1 VGRRHLAVPDAV
13 DRAIQQG
20 TWRDPGTAALREILA
35 GVAELPDMILFTTV
49 KLMGRVSRLL
59 TLGGYVD
66 DPEFCMVRQKA
77 DLSSASDG
85 RLVFSRALFV
95 AGSKVPGDDV
105 FVAVDDATTE
115 AGRIVVFDWS
125 RAVPSRWV
133 PMMTVQEFCDVL
145 AREQKQ
151 FVVVC
156 PQCQARIL
164 HTNPVNR
171 DRGFAIYTCLA
182 CGYEQGVEELPALP
196 TSDGPLPPNLVVS
209 VRWKQGAPSVAEIMS
224 LRQLVPRYANVSIAE
239 LRDTLARPELPLDPL
254 IPSYA
259 DELIARGE
267 ALGLELVAREVA
279 GDG

>member
-1 VGRRHLAVPDAV
+1 MVPVPDAIA
-13 DRAIQQG
+13 RAIQQG
-20 TWRDPGTAALREILA
+20 TWRDPGPAALRAILA
-35 GVAELPDMILFTTV
+35 GVPKLPDMTLFPA
-49 KLMGRVSRLL
+49 LEHMARVSGLL
-59 TLGGYVD
+59 KSQYLAV
-66 DPEFCMVRQKA
+66 PEFCMVGQEA
-77 DLSSASDG
+77 DLSSASDQ

-133 PMMTVQEFCDVL
+133 PMMTVQEFCDAL
-145 AREQKQ
+145 AREQEQ
-151 FVVVC
+151 LVAVC

-164 HTNPVNR
+164 YTNPVNR
-171 DRGFAIYTCLA
+171 DRGLEIYTCLG
-182 CGYEQGVEELPALP
+182 CGYEQGVEVLWGVPK
-196 TSDGPLPPNLVVS
+196 SDGPLPPDRVVS

-224 LRQLVPRYANVSIAE
+224 LRQLVPRYANASIAE
-239 LRDTLARPELPLDPL
+239 LRETLARPELPLGPL
-254 IPSYA
+254 IPRYA

-267 ALGLELVAREVA
+267 ALGLELVARDVE